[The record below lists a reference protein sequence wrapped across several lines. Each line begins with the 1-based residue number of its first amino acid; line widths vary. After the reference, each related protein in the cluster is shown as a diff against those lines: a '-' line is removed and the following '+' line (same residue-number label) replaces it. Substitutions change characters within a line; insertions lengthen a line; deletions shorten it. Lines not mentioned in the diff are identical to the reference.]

1 MASIYDNGG
10 VNPFLSPT
18 QDQLSGIAP
27 TPSWGNQF
35 NQYSMAPPPNTMS
48 GGGLQGINTPV
59 NNPQAPVDYSS
70 QLIDLG
76 NQYQAALN
84 GGATQSQIGPGGSTQ
99 QVPGASFN
107 EIMGQ
112 GGLYGMGI
120 SDQGLGGN
128 TLTVPAQATGSNPQ
142 AGQTPGTPTGSRP
155 PGAFG
160 NAMAGVMGQVQGYQ
174 NVLNNVGGGTG
185 TQQPQQ
191 FNQQQQNWMNAN
203 SSGWGDDLM
212 KFMLGGGGSQMNFD
226 PMNIQWQNFNNG
238 ATENI
243 TRALGVLQNGGGD
256 ALAKLLGGKL
266 ESSPFATFGTQQRD
280 QFIRMPNGQM
290 IDASAMANSLKG
302 AMGSSN
308 PFSSLSDVIG
318 LYQRENQNFNPQT
331 NTDAINLVQ
340 TGVLDPRNPPNW
352 DPSKFAG
359 GNPTYTPSGPVPG
372 NPSNPGMGTSNPIQF
387 QGGQIDAVNGQN
399 GFPIFN
405 YSQPQPGLP
414 NNGGLYPNTQT
425 PQQPSGGTGGNTI
438 PPPTGTQSP
447 TQQAPQGSNS
457 NWQYYMNSSPRNGLF
472 SSQGLYAQ
480 SGGGT
485 SGGGGGM
492 NTVSSGAAP
501 SGSQPSNP
509 FAPPKPSN
517 SAQTAGNLPNG
528 STVLGK

>member
-1 MASIYDNGG
+1 
-10 VNPFLSPT
+10 
-18 QDQLSGIAP
+18 
-27 TPSWGNQF
+27 
-35 NQYSMAPPPNTMS
+35 
-48 GGGLQGINTPV
+48 
-59 NNPQAPVDYSS
+59 
-70 QLIDLG
+70 
-76 NQYQAALN
+76 
-84 GGATQSQIGPGGSTQ
+84 
-99 QVPGASFN
+99 
-107 EIMGQ
+107 
-112 GGLYGMGI
+112 
-120 SDQGLGGN
+120 
-128 TLTVPAQATGSNPQ
+128 
-142 AGQTPGTPTGSRP
+142 
-155 PGAFG
+155 
-160 NAMAGVMGQVQGYQ
+160 
-174 NVLNNVGGGTG
+174 
-185 TQQPQQ
+185 
-191 FNQQQQNWMNAN
+191 
-203 SSGWGDDLM
+203 
-212 KFMLGGGGSQMNFD
+212 
-226 PMNIQWQNFNNG
+226 
-238 ATENI
+238 
-243 TRALGVLQNGGGD
+243 
-256 ALAKLLGGKL
+256 
-266 ESSPFATFGTQQRD
+266 
-280 QFIRMPNGQM
+280 
-290 IDASAMANSLKG
+290 
-302 AMGSSN
+302 MGSSN

-414 NNGGLYPNTQT
+414 NNGLYPQT
-425 PQQPSGGTGGNTI
+425 SGGTGGNTI

-509 FAPPKPSN
+509 FAPPKPSS

-528 STVLGK
+528 STVLGS